1 MRILVSPWLLKRSPL
16 LWLHNPLQST
26 FLNRSVTLWNIIGS
40 SLEIFGYLKQSSVIF
55 GDFRKMFG
63 NDRLA
68 FGQLFENLWKSSES
82 VRKSSEY
89 RQKSRHS
96 YVYIIT
102 RISHAR
108 LWIWILSSR
117 VQLDISL
124 IHRAHSPGYW
134 IEHEDKIHIHARG
147 YVILYLLIQTEKN
160 KPCCNTLKQWFI
172 YIYSIPL
179 CRETFSFSIFK
190 QVRHLHFFCVQCHLT
205 KCILKV
211 NEVIKCK

>member
-1 MRILVSPWLLKRSPL
+1 MSPWLLKRSPL

-26 FLNRSVTLWNIIGS
+26 FFNRSVTLWNIIGS
-40 SLEIFGYLKQSSVIF
+40 SSEIFGYLKQSSVIF
-55 GDFRKMFG
+55 EDFRKMFG

-147 YVILYLLIQTEKN
+147 HVILLNSDSFIFIQSPYVEKR
-160 KPCCNTLKQWFI
+160 
-172 YIYSIPL
+172 SH
-179 CRETFSFSIFK
+179 FSIFK
-190 QVRHLHFFCVQCHLT
+190 QVRHLPFFCVQCHFT